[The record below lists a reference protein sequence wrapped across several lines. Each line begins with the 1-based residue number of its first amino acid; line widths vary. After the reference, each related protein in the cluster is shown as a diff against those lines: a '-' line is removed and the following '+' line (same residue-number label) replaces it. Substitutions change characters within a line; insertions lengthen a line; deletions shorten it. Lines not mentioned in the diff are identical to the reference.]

1 MSPCLVPGCRRM
13 DVGTTELER
22 IPLCGGHLRLWD
34 STPHGTDAEKWAS
47 YIALSEGVR
56 TPLPPRELV
65 RVGSTPVEGGFV
77 AAYRVDSEHNDPPRD
92 KANPPTSSEGSPSNA
107 NGVGHG

>member
-1 MSPCLVPGCRRM
+1 MTRPSCLVPGCRRM

-65 RVGSTPVEGGFV
+65 RMGSERVEGGFCTAYVDAHQAHDV
-77 AAYRVDSEHNDPPRD
+77 APGATNG
-92 KANPPTSSEGSPSNA
+92 AEGW
-107 NGVGHG
+107 G